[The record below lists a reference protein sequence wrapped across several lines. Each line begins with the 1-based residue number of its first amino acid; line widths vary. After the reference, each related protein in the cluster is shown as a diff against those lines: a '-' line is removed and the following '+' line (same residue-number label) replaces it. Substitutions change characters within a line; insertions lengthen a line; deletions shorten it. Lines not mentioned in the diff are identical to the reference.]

1 MKIKISEIKVN
12 PGRRGALEKDIKELA
27 LSISE
32 IGLLNPITLTG
43 DYILIAGLHRLEAV
57 KLLGWTEVECSIT
70 GLSGLSA
77 ELAELDENF
86 ARENLSPLELGE
98 LLVRRK
104 DIYESL
110 YPETK
115 AGVSQAI
122 AMNRAKG
129 NNVNCNLQ
137 STRKSFIEDSADVM
151 GTHPST
157 IARYIKIAA
166 DLTPEAKEIL
176 QTAEKPVSSSAL
188 KKISK
193 LDAEKQVETSSLLV
207 SGKLR
212 TVDEYLTKPKRTEP
226 APDAQAE
233 NPMAT
238 IPSEQATAMM
248 GMAYFTDGISDNVK
262 AFLGQ
267 EDIFAGMSRENIH
280 YLLEMMGTI
289 EKAVRTLGSMLSDCY
304 CNS

>member
-1 MKIKISEIKVN
+1 MKIKIGEIKVN
-12 PGRRGALEKDIKELA
+12 PRRRGALEKDIKELA
-27 LSISE
+27 LNISE

-86 ARENLSPLELGE
+86 ARANLSPLELGE

-166 DLTPEAKEIL
+166 DLTPEAKEVL
-176 QTAEKPVSSSAL
+176 RTAEKPVSSSTL

-193 LDAEKQVETSSLLV
+193 LDAEKQVEASSLLV

-212 TVDEYLTKPKRTEP
+212 TVNECLTKPKRTEP
-226 APDAQAE
+226 ALDAQAE

-238 IPSEQATAMM
+238 IPSEQAAAMM

-280 YLLEMMGTI
+280 YLLEMMETI